1 MRQKKDKAQ
10 HKTRSQAPE
19 YLASLITYNTCELV
33 KNGMSKEDAERIAQD
48 VAKQMC
54 EQWAGQI
61 IYFPYWLRMELSA
74 RDRKI
79 YEEFNGH
86 NHSDLC
92 RKHQMSLQSIY
103 RIINLVKAEETARR
117 QPQLDF

>member
-1 MRQKKDKAQ
+1 MSKSN

-33 KNGMSKEDAERIAQD
+33 KNGIPKEDAERIAQD

-54 EQWAGQI
+54 EQWGGQI

-79 YEEFNGH
+79 YDEFNGH
-86 NHSDLC
+86 NHADLC
-92 RKHQMSLQSIY
+92 RRHKMSLQSIY
-103 RIINLVKAEETARR
+103 RIIGLVKEEETARR
-117 QPQLDF
+117 QSQLNF